1 MIAVTGA
8 NGLLGSFVIRKLID
22 THTPFIALKRE
33 NSDISLLN
41 DVVDKI
47 TWRDADILNP
57 ESLYES
63 FADVTGVI
71 HCAAMVSFN
80 PRDEERLQVVNV
92 EGTRNV
98 VNACL
103 LLDIKRL
110 LHVSSV
116 AALGRQK
123 DQTLITETNL
133 WKDSPFNTVYGIS
146 KYKAELEIFRG
157 QEEGLSTIIV
167 NPSVILAPGNWDKS
181 SAKLFKYA
189 WKERPFYTDGSL
201 NYVDARDVAS
211 IIYQLYFSTLEGER
225 FIASGGT
232 TTIKTFFDTLCALLN
247 KKAPG
252 IKLSK
257 SVLQIVAKLELWRSY
272 LTGSAPLITQETAR
286 LADTFFGYDN
296 QKVKN
301 ALQYQFQTV
310 DDTLGWCAEFYRKQ
324 TELKN

>member
-22 THTPFIALKRE
+22 THTPFIALKRKT
-33 NSDISLLN
+33 SDTALLN
-41 DVVDKI
+41 DVADKI
-47 TWRDADILNP
+47 TWREADLLDP
-57 ESLYES
+57 ESLQEVLVE
-63 FADVTGVI
+63 ATGVI

-80 PRDEERLQVVNV
+80 PRDEEKLLLVNV
-92 EGTRNV
+92 EGTKNL

-103 LLDIKRL
+103 VLGIKRL

-123 DQTLITETNL
+123 DQTIISESNL

-146 KYKAELEIFRG
+146 KYKGELEVFRG
-157 QEEGLSTIIV
+157 QEEGLSTVIV
-167 NPSVILAPGNWDKS
+167 NPSVILAQGDWEKS

-201 NYVDARDVAS
+201 NFVDVRDVAN
-211 IIYQLYFSTLEGER
+211 IIHQLYFSTLSGER
-225 FIASGGT
+225 FITSGGT
-232 TTIKTFFDTLCALLN
+232 TTIKNFFDKLCALLS
-247 KKAPG
+247 KKSPG

-257 SVLQIVAKLELWRSY
+257 GVLQVVAKLELWRSHI
-272 LTGSAPLITQETAR
+272 TGSDPLITQETAR
-286 LADTFFGYDN
+286 LADSFFSYDN
-296 QKVKN
+296 QKIIK

-310 DDTLGWCAEFYRKQ
+310 DDTLTWCAEFYRKQ
-324 TELKN
+324 MELKN